1 MDKKNLIA
9 FPTTP
14 KDLRLLE
21 RAKIVSHNFSDS
33 EFGLMLM
40 DFMLISIYNQFKDGE
55 DFYSEQICAKMLE
68 ARAYI
73 EVFQGECFEEK

>member
-1 MDKKNLIA
+1 MKGKLIP

-21 RAKIVSHNFSDS
+21 RAKIVSKNFSDS
-33 EFGLMLM
+33 EFGMMLM

-55 DFYSEQICAKMLE
+55 DFYSEQVCAKVIE

-73 EVFQGECFEEK
+73 EIFQGENDEES